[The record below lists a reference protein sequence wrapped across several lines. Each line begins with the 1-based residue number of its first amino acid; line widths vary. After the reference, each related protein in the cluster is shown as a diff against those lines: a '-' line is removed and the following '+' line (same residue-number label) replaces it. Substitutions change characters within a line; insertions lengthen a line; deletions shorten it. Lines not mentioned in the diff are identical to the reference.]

1 MFLATS
7 APNSPA
13 CDRAAYYIVMGD
25 YARAL
30 RQLDGVRTAGGS
42 IAANENLRGLA
53 LMLSGDPKKA
63 IDVFDRAI
71 ASDPAL
77 LEARFNRGV
86 ALLKLGENAQ
96 ASAAFEKIAL
106 DEHNLLRASAA
117 YHDAVAL
124 DRLGRT
130 ADALVW
136 ADRALALDNN
146 FDAAMLLSASLSERR
161 NDIETAARGYLAYLR
176 RHPQSTAAMLRIGV
190 CAQRANRLDVAAT
203 YLKRVIEAAPNSTEA
218 AEARKF
224 LLMWE

>member
-1 MFLATS
+1 
-7 APNSPA
+7 
-13 CDRAAYYIVMGD
+13 MGD

-42 IAANENLRGLA
+42 IAANDNLRGLA
-53 LMLSGDPKKA
+53 VMLSGDPKKA

>member
-1 MFLATS
+1 VFLATS

-25 YARAL
+25 YTRAL

-42 IAANENLRGLA
+42 LAANENLRGLA

-71 ASDPAL
+71 ASDPTL

-86 ALLKLGENAQ
+86 ALLKLGENTQ

-146 FDAAMLLSASLSERR
+146 FDAAMLLSASISERR
-161 NDIETAARGYLAYLR
+161 NDVETAARGYLAYLR
-176 RHPQSTAAMLRIGV
+176 RHPQSTAAMLRMGV
-190 CAQRANRLDVAAT
+190 CAQRANRLDVAAA

>member
-1 MFLATS
+1 
-7 APNSPA
+7 
-13 CDRAAYYIVMGD
+13 MGD

-42 IAANENLRGLA
+42 IAANDNLRGLA

>member
-1 MFLATS
+1 MVLATS

>member
-1 MFLATS
+1 VFLATS

-25 YARAL
+25 YTRAL
-30 RQLDGVRTAGGS
+30 RQLDGVRTAAGS

-86 ALLKLGENAQ
+86 ALLKLGQNAQ
-96 ASAAFEKIAL
+96 AAAAFEKIAL

-117 YHDAVAL
+117 YHNAVAL

-176 RHPQSTAAMLRIGV
+176 RHPQSTAAMLRMGV
-190 CAQRANRLDVAAT
+190 CAQRANRLDVAAA

-224 LLMWE
+224 LLMWQ

>member
-42 IAANENLRGLA
+42 IAANDNLRGLA

>member
-13 CDRAAYYIVMGD
+13 CDRAAYYIIMGD
-25 YARAL
+25 YTRAL

-71 ASDPAL
+71 ASDPTL

-96 ASAAFEKIAL
+96 ASAEFEKIAL

-161 NDIETAARGYLAYLR
+161 NDVETAARGYLAYLR
-176 RHPQSTAAMLRIGV
+176 RHPQSTAAMLRLGV
-190 CAQRANRLDVAAT
+190 CAQRANRLDVAAV